1 MTNVRDSVIDFLR
14 QTGMTVMFG
23 NPGSTELPLY
33 RDWPEDFRYVL
44 GLQESAVLSIA
55 DGYAQGTGKAA
66 IVNLHSAAGLGHAMG
81 SLVTAYKN
89 QTPLIVTAG
98 QQARSLLLAEP
109 FLGAVDATEMPK
121 PYVKWACEPARAED
135 VPKVLA
141 RAYAIAMTAPRG
153 PVFVSLP
160 VDDWEAPCELVSP
173 LAIHGAPEPGP
184 GAIKEAARKIA
195 ASKKPV
201 MVAGPE
207 IDRCGGWAAAVAF
220 AEKLAC
226 PVWASPMSPRCSF
239 PESHAQF
246 AGFLRADETSVAE
259 ALSDH
264 DLAIVIGGPA
274 FTYHFEQP
282 MAGGFDKD
290 ILQITNDPNTAS
302 YTQRGTAIIGDVAAA
317 MEKLTE
323 MSEARAA
330 FPGTARPAAE
340 PPSESELTSVLAVS
354 ILQEMRPANALIAE
368 EAPSARGD
376 VQNRLRI
383 DKPESFFATASGGLG
398 FAGSAAVGLA
408 LAKPDRRVIA
418 LLGDGS
424 SLYTIQ
430 ALWSAAQECAPVTYV
445 ILSNGGYEALKGIA
459 RRWQTPSVG
468 TDLPDLD
475 FIALAKGFGMP
486 ACRAQSAADLREAL
500 DKTFAL
506 PGPSLVDVVVSDG

>member
-1 MTNVRDSVIDFLR
+1 MPNVRDSVIDFLR

-33 RDWPEDFRYVL
+33 RNWPEDFRYVL
-44 GLQESAVLSIA
+44 GLQESAVLSMA
-55 DGYAQGTGKAA
+55 DGYAQASGKAA

-109 FLGAVDATEMPK
+109 FLGASDATAMPK
-121 PYVKWACEPARAED
+121 PYVKWACEPARAEG
-135 VPKVLA
+135 VPKALA

-160 VDDWEAPCELVSP
+160 VDDWEAPCEKASM
-173 LAIHGAPEPGP
+173 LAIHGAPEAGD
-184 GAIKEAARKIA
+184 EALRE
-195 ASKKPV
+195 ASKKIGVSKNPV
-201 MVAGPE
+201 IVAGPE
-207 IDRCGGWAAAVAF
+207 IDRSDGWTAAVAF

-226 PVWASPMSPRCSF
+226 PVWACPMSPRCSF
-239 PESHAQF
+239 PEIHMQF
-246 AGFLRADETSVAE
+246 AGFLKADETSVAE
-259 ALSDH
+259 TLAAY
-264 DLAIVIGGPA
+264 DLVIVIGGPA
-274 FTYHFEQP
+274 FTYHFEHP
-282 MAGGFDKD
+282 LAGGFNKD

-302 YTQRGTAIIGDVAAA
+302 YTPRGTALIGDVAAA
-317 MEKLTE
+317 MQKLTE
-323 MSEARAA
+323 MIH
-330 FPGTARPAAE
+330 ARPSFSGSAR
-340 PPSESELTSVLAVS
+340 PPASPPPAGGLTTAMAVS
-354 ILQEMRPANALIAE
+354 IIEELRPVDAMIAE
-368 EAPSARGD
+368 EAPSARGE
-376 VQNRLRI
+376 VQNRLRVNR
-383 DKPESFFATASGGLG
+383 PASFFATASGGLG

-408 LAKPDRRVIA
+408 LANPDRRTIA

-430 ALWSAAQECAPVTYV
+430 ALWSAAQERAAVTYI

-475 FIALAKGFGMP
+475 FISLAKGFGLS
-486 ACRAQSAADLREAL
+486 ASRAQSAEQLREAL
-500 DKTFAL
+500 GKAFAL
-506 PGPSLVDVVVSDG
+506 PGPSLIDVTLSDG